1 MSLSTLLRM
10 DTRSAH
16 LHETEIIPLVMRGR
30 GVRKTYIFACER
42 VYIGLFG
49 YYALSCE
56 LVKLPPPTHL
66 ELHIAHFKSKMR
78 KRYID

>member
-56 LVKLPPPTHL
+56 LVKLPPPPP
-66 ELHIAHFKSKMR
+66 I
-78 KRYID
+78 